1 MIHPNTIQMVPDEG
15 ENFSVGAA
23 FQPRFVRCF
32 GIAAESRSHQWSDI
46 AEGDGAMQESARLQI
61 P

>member
-1 MIHPNTIQMVPDEG
+1 MVPDEG

-23 FQPRFVRCF
+23 FQPRLVRCF
-32 GIAAESRSHQWSDI
+32 GIAAESRSHQWSGI
-46 AEGDGAMQESARLQI
+46 AEGDGAMQESARVQI

>member
-1 MIHPNTIQMVPDEG
+1 MVPDEG

>member
-1 MIHPNTIQMVPDEG
+1 MKAKIFLWERLSSRD
-15 ENFSVGAA
+15 SSGASGS
-23 FQPRFVRCF
+23 RLK
-32 GIAAESRSHQWSDI
+32 SRSHQWSDI